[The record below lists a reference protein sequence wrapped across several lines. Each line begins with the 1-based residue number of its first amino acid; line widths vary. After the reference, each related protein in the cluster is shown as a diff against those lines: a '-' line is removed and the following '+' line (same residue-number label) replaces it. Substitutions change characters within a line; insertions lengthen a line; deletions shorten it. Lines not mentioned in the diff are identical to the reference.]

1 VSFLSISRIQDLFVK
16 TLFAALIF
24 LTTFSFFTL
33 SSSAD
38 TLTLVSTGGQSVNGE
53 FIYPYNLSVN
63 GSSALKNMMCID
75 FARHVTFGETWNVKA
90 TAIPLDSSTTSNDY
104 RALALILFAS
114 ETGYMEYSLSDYQ
127 FAAWSIFDPLDIS
140 GSSAFTPNAMYIRNL
155 ALQYAASPTT
165 PALPGFSYSNFT
177 VYLPT
182 DNHAGWTDGTPQRF
196 MGDVTPVPEPSG
208 LLFLGTGLVGVAV
221 SLRRRILARLPATRR
236 S

>member
-1 VSFLSISRIQDLFVK
+1 MSFLSISRIQDPFVK
-16 TLFAALIF
+16 TFFAALVF
-24 LTTFSFFTL
+24 LTTFSFFTP

-63 GSSALKNMMCID
+63 GSSSPKNMMCID
-75 FARHVTFGETWNVKA
+75 FARHVTFGETWNVNA
-90 TAIPLDSSTTSNDY
+90 TAIPLDSSTTSTDY
-104 RALALILFAS
+104 RALAIILFAA
-114 ETGYMEYSLSDYQ
+114 ETNYMEYSLGDYQ
-127 FAAWSIFDPLDIS
+127 FAAWSIFDPLDIAAN
-140 GSSAFTPNAMYIRNL
+140 SAFTSNAMSIRNA
-155 ALQYAASPTT
+155 ALQYAASSTP

-182 DNHAGWTDGTPQRF
+182 ENQAGWTDGVPQRF

-208 LLFLGTGLVGVAV
+208 LLFLGTGLAGVAV
-221 SLRRRILARLPATRR
+221 TLRRRILVRLAATRR